1 MKMNEEKTY
10 MKASSRKNLGN
21 LIRSFIGLIVSVIM
35 IFPIYATIVG
45 GFKGKGQVFVN
56 PFGLPAPL
64 TLETYEAILIRGGQ
78 FWTFLL
84 NSVLIVAGVLL
95 IVLFF
100 SMTTGFVLSRISFKG
115 NKALF
120 NFFIMGML
128 FPLTVAVLPLY
139 LQLKNFGLLG
149 SLWGVIL
156 SEAAFNFPLSIFIFT
171 NFFKDIPRD
180 LQDACLIDGGSQF
193 LFFYRIMVPLSRPVI
208 STVSIIVFIMSWNQ
222 FLLPLLV
229 LSEPNTVTIPLGVM
243 QFQGQFTTGWNYI
256 MAFIT
261 ISILPMAIFY
271 YALQRHIVA
280 GLTTGAIK
288 G

>member
-1 MKMNEEKTY
+1 MNEVKISME
-10 MKASSRKNLGN
+10 ASTRKKLGN
-21 LIRSFIGLIVSVIM
+21 IIRSIIGLIVSVIM
-35 IFPIYATIVG
+35 VFPIYVTIVG
-45 GFKGKGQVFVN
+45 GFKGKGQFFVN
-56 PFGLPAPL
+56 PFGLPRPVS
-64 TLETYEAILIRGGQ
+64 LEAYKTILGWEGI
-78 FWTFLL
+78 FWTFLF
-84 NSVLIVAGVLL
+84 NSVLIVVGVLL

-100 SMTTGFVLSRISFKG
+100 SMTAAFVLSRIPFKG
-115 NKALF
+115 NKLLL
-120 NFFIMGML
+120 NFFVMGML

-139 LQLKNFGLLG
+139 LQLKNFNLLG

-171 NFFKDIPRD
+171 GFFKDIPRD

-229 LSEPNTVTIPLGVM
+229 LSDPGTFTIPLGVM
-243 QFQGQFTTGWNYI
+243 QYQGQFTTGWNYI

-261 ISILPMAIFY
+261 ISILPMAVFY
-271 YALQRHIVA
+271 YSLQKHIVA
-280 GLTTGAIK
+280 GLTTGAVK

>member
-1 MKMNEEKTY
+1 MNAEKKY
-10 MKASSRKNLGN
+10 MQTTTRKRLGN
-21 LIRSFIGLIVSVIM
+21 LLRFFIGLVVSIIM
-35 IFPIYATIVG
+35 IFPIYVTIVG
-45 GFKGKGQVFVN
+45 GFKGKGQFFVN
-56 PFGLPAPL
+56 PFGLPKPISF
-64 TLETYEAILIRGGQ
+64 EAYTTILGWEGV
-78 FWTFLL
+78 FWTFLF

-95 IVLFF
+95 IVIFF
-100 SMTTGFVLSRISFKG
+100 SMTTGFVLSRISFRG
-115 NKALF
+115 NKFLF

-139 LQLKNFGLLG
+139 LQLKNFSLLG

-171 NFFKDIPRD
+171 GFFKDIPRD

-193 LFFYRIMVPLSRPVI
+193 LFFYRIMVPLSRPVV

-229 LSEPNTVTIPLGVM
+229 LSDPATFTIPLGVM
-243 QFQGQFTTGWNYI
+243 QYQGQFTTGWNYI

-271 YALQRHIVA
+271 YALQGHIVA